1 VITYLIHVGGILIAE
16 PVMGPVVAILIG
28 ALLIA
33 AGITF
38 ASSLA
43 PGVGIVLGIAG
54 VATVLVG
61 IIMLFG
67 MAQEKNKVPR

>member
-1 VITYLIHVGGILIAE
+1 MIIAE

-28 ALLIA
+28 ALMIGL
-33 AGITF
+33 GIRF

-54 VATVLVG
+54 VATVIVG
-61 IIMLFG
+61 MIMLVG
-67 MAQEKNKVPR
+67 MAQEKK

>member
-1 VITYLIHVGGILIAE
+1 MIPFGGITIAE
-16 PVMGPVVAILIG
+16 PVMVPVIAILVG

-33 AGITF
+33 IGITS
-38 ASSLA
+38 ASPLS
-43 PGVGIVLGIAG
+43 PGIGIILGIAG

-67 MAQEKNKVPR
+67 LANKKE

>member
-1 VITYLIHVGGILIAE
+1 MVPVI
-16 PVMGPVVAILIG
+16 AILVG

-33 AGITF
+33 IGITS
-38 ASSLA
+38 ASPLS
-43 PGVGIVLGIAG
+43 PGIGIILGIAG

-67 MAQEKNKVPR
+67 LANKKE